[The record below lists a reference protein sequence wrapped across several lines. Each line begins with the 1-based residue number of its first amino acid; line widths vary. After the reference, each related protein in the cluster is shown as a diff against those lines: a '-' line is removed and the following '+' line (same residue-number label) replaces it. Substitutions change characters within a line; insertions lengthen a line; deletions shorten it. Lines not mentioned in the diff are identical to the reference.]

1 MRRSGEKRSL
11 MGSKPVSSLSGNLT
25 TSFLN
30 ITMDKVRK
38 HGHGSRERGLL
49 LLICSFSNVL

>member
-1 MRRSGEKRSL
+1 

-30 ITMDKVRK
+30 ITMDKVREHLGGDK
-38 HGHGSRERGLL
+38 IIRN
-49 LLICSFSNVL
+49 LITFFKTV

>member
-49 LLICSFSNVL
+49 Y